1 VGGSLDGL
9 AEGQLLESPVKPLGG
24 LRGSS
29 VLERHV
35 AVLKQVIEA
44 VEPEEPNRVTRLLS

>member
-1 VGGSLDGL
+1 MGGSLDGL